1 MKGRFHTYPE
11 MAAAGLWT
19 TPTDLALLTIELQNS
34 LAGKSNKIISQEM
47 AAQMMS
53 RQFAE
58 WGLGPVVDVRG
69 EVIEFSHSGVDE
81 GFEATWTGFSDGR
94 GIAVMT
100 NGNRGTVLAMEVVRS
115 VAREYGW
122 SEHAPVEREL
132 AEVDPKIY
140 QRYVGRFQFKINPQ
154 VTTTFAIS
162 TEGGK
167 LFVQPNG
174 GMKREWL
181 PASETEFF
189 SVISGNTLVFAREAG
204 RAVNELTLSQGGES
218 YTGKR
223 IK

>member
-1 MKGRFHTYPE
+1 
-11 MAAAGLWT
+11 
-19 TPTDLALLTIELQNS
+19 
-34 LAGKSNKIISQEM
+34 
-47 AAQMMS
+47 
-53 RQFAE
+53 
-58 WGLGPVVDVRG
+58 VR
-69 EVIEFSHSGVDE
+69 
-81 GFEATWTGFSDGR
+81 A
-94 GIAVMT
+94 
-100 NGNRGTVLAMEVVRS
+100 

-122 SEHAPVEREL
+122 SEHAPSEREI

-140 QRYVGRFQFKINPQ
+140 ERYVGRFQFKINPQ
-154 VTTTFAIS
+154 VTTTFAVS

-189 SVISGNTLVFAREAG
+189 SVISGNALVFARDAG
-204 RAVNELTLSQGGES
+204 GAVNELTLKQDGES